1 MNCLQYCLLQW
12 IYLSD
17 FRLWYNSNHVV
28 IIEPEIDLRDKGY
41 LPMSAFGWHY
51 FVSAF
56 NLQDYYKNLL
66 REYLKTEQSKLPTH
80 AKRWDGL

>member
-12 IYLSD
+12 TYLPD

-28 IIEPEIDLRDKGY
+28 IIEPDIELTDKGY
-41 LPMSAFGWHY
+41 LPLSDFGLSY

-56 NLQDYYKNLL
+56 NLDDYYKNLL
-66 REYLKTEQSKLPTH
+66 RDYLKSEKN
-80 AKRWDGL
+80 

>member
-12 IYLSD
+12 TNLPD

-28 IIEPEIDLRDKGY
+28 IIEPDIELTDKGY
-41 LPMSAFGWHY
+41 LPLSDFGMSY

-56 NLQDYYKNLL
+56 NLGDYYKNLL
-66 REYLKTEQSKLPTH
+66 RDYLKSEKN
-80 AKRWDGL
+80 